1 MAGIDK
7 MIRQIE
13 DETKTVCEDMI
24 LKARNKAEQILVSAQ
39 LEADK
44 ITTAGAKKTAAHASD
59 IQKRGESSAALEE
72 RKVALYT
79 KQSIITD
86 MLNTGMTTV
95 KNLPDDEYFELI
107 LKMIEKNSQPKDGMI
122 LFGKKDLSRL
132 PQEFITKINSVSKGK
147 LTLSDNAAP
156 IDAGFILSYGGIEEN
171 CSFDAIFMS
180 ESDHLSDRAGKLLF

>member
-13 DETKTVCEDMI
+13 DDTKIVCDDI
-24 LKARNKAEQILVSAQ
+24 IATAKTKADRVLADAKVKAE
-39 LEADK
+39 K
-44 ITTAGAKKTAAHASD
+44 ITADGKKKTASHIAD
-59 IQKRGESSAALEE
+59 IEKRGESSAALEE

-86 MLNTGMTTV
+86 MLNTGMDTA
-95 KNLPDDEYFELI
+95 KSLPDNEYFELI
-107 LKMIEKNSQPKDGMI
+107 LKMIGKNSQPKDGVI
-122 LFGKKDLSRL
+122 HFGQRDLNRL
-132 PQEFITKINSVSKGK
+132 PGDFLEKINSVSKGK
-147 LTLSDNAAP
+147 LALSDKAAA

-180 ESDHLSDRAGKLLF
+180 EADNLSDRAGKLLF

>member
-13 DETKTVCEDMI
+13 DDTKIVCDDIIATAKSKADRI
-24 LKARNKAEQILVSAQ
+24 LADAEAKAN
-39 LEADK
+39 K
-44 ITTAGAKKTAAHASD
+44 ITADGKKKTASHIAD
-59 IQKRGESSAALEE
+59 IEKRGESSAALEE

-86 MLNTGMTTV
+86 MLNTGMETA
-95 KNLPDDEYFELI
+95 KNLPDNEYFELI
-107 LKMIEKNSQPKDGMI
+107 LEMIGNNSQPKDGVI
-122 LFGKKDLSRL
+122 LFGQKDLDRL
-132 PQEFITKINSVSKGK
+132 PGNFIDKINSVSKGK
-147 LTLSDNAAP
+147 LTLSDKAAA

-180 ESDHLSDRAGKLLF
+180 EADNLSDRAGKLLF

>member
-13 DETKTVCEDMI
+13 DDTKAVCDDMI
-24 LKARNKAEQILVSAQ
+24 EKAQVKADRIIKDAEA
-39 LEADK
+39 EADK
-44 ITTAGAKKTAAHASD
+44 IVADGKKKAAAHVAD
-59 IQKRGESSAALEE
+59 IEKRGESSAALEE

-86 MLNTGMTTV
+86 MLNKGMETA
-95 KNLPDDEYFELI
+95 KALPDNEYFELI
-107 LKMIEKNSQPKDGMI
+107 LKMIEKNSQPNDGVIFFGRKDM
-122 LFGKKDLSRL
+122 DRL
-132 PQEFITKINSVSKGK
+132 PDNFIDKINSVSKGK
-147 LTLSDNAAP
+147 LALSDKAAA

-180 ESDHLSDRAGKLLF
+180 EADDLSDRAGKLLF